1 MVCAF
6 LVAST
11 VVMGV
16 LLSVTVKLLRV
27 AVAAT
32 SAVVVAMGILIVDLT
47 CTKFSVA
54 GLVNLVAVLSQTRM
68 V

>member
-11 VVMGV
+11 VVICV
-16 LLSVTVKLLRV
+16 LPSVTVNLLSVAVV
-27 AVAAT
+27 AP
-32 SAVVVAMGILIVDLT
+32 SAVVVTMSVLIVDLT